1 MVKKI
6 KTLTAI
12 LFAFHFWTFGQ
23 VFKNEIK
30 FDKSILNAR
39 LVNSSE
45 SMDMYAATSKDGN
58 TKQGDLPIF
67 ALTYYASMTYQ
78 SAQGYI
84 EHQKSYITNE
94 NKTIKNEKISDTL
107 INGFKYYISTM
118 TTVENISK
126 KEDQLVY
133 GFVLKDTKTAFFM
146 GSTSGNNKYIK
157 KLQETVFSI
166 KL

>member
-1 MVKKI
+1 
-6 KTLTAI
+6 
-12 LFAFHFWTFGQ
+12 
-23 VFKNEIK
+23 
-30 FDKSILNAR
+30 
-39 LVNSSE
+39 
-45 SMDMYAATSKDGN
+45 MYIATSKDGN
-58 TKQGDLPIF
+58 SQQSDLPIF

-84 EHQKSYITNE
+84 EHQKSSLGKD

-107 INGFKYYISTM
+107 INGFKYYIQTM

-133 GFVLKDTKTAFFM
+133 GFVLKDNKAAFFL
-146 GSTSGNNKYIK
+146 GSTSGNKKYVK

-166 KL
+166 KI

>member
-1 MVKKI
+1 MLKKI

-12 LFAFHFWTFGQ
+12 FFAFHFCTFGQ

-30 FDKSILNAR
+30 FDKSILNAK

-45 SMDMYAATSKDGN
+45 SMDFYETTIKDVSSRPA
-58 TKQGDLPIF
+58 DWPIF
-67 ALTYYASMTYQ
+67 ALTYYASMNYQ

-84 EHQKSYITNE
+84 EHQKSYITKE

-107 INGFKYYISTM
+107 INGFKYHILTM
-118 TTVENISK
+118 TAVEIVSK
-126 KEDQLVY
+126 KEEQFVY
-133 GFVLKDTKTAFFM
+133 GFVLKDNKAAFFL
-146 GSTSGNNKYIK
+146 GSTTGDKKYVK

-166 KL
+166 KV